1 MSPKMPNSRRNLDL
15 AIERVFDDRETA
27 LRMRRVM
34 ANVIVGQLL
43 PDGVVK
49 GGSAMKI
56 RFGFAATRVS
66 SDLDTARAKDIEAF
80 INELESALIDGW
92 NGFTG
97 HIVPLPPAKPKNVP
111 PEYVMQPFDIKL
123 SYNEKPWITVPLEVG
138 SDEIGDAD
146 EPEYFISDDIVEIF
160 RKLGFPDP
168 KPVPLMPLHHQIAQK
183 LHGASEEG
191 SARAHDLVDLQVIV
205 NHGEIDWVKT
215 RETCIRL
222 FNYRRKQT
230 WPPVVSKGE
239 DWESLYDA
247 QRGNLDVETSVD
259 GAIAWANDL
268 IKKIDSMAS

>member
-15 AIERVFDDRETA
+15 AIERAFGDRETS
-27 LRMRRVM
+27 LRMRRVL
-34 ANVIVGQLL
+34 ANVIVGQLI

-66 SDLDTARAKDIEAF
+66 SDLDMARARGIEAF
-80 INELESALIDGW
+80 ISDLESSLAFGW

-97 HIVPLPPAKPKNVP
+97 HVVRLRPAKPKNVP
-111 PEYVMQPFDIKL
+111 PEYVMQPFEIKL
-123 SYNEKPWITVPLEVG
+123 DYNEKPWITVPLEVG
-138 SDEIGDAD
+138 HDEIGDAD
-146 EPEYFISDDIVEIF
+146 DPEYFISDDIVDVF

-191 SARAHDLVDLQVIV
+191 SSRAHDLIDLQVIV
-205 NHGEIDWVKT
+205 KHGDIDWRKT

-222 FNYRRKQT
+222 FSYRKKQA
-230 WPPVVSKGE
+230 WPPVVTKG
-239 DWESLYDA
+239 DGWEVLYDA
-247 QRGNLDVETSVD
+247 QRTGLDVEAGLD
-259 GAIAWANDL
+259 DAIAWANGL
-268 IKKIDSMAS
+268 IRRIDSASS